1 MKKIMALA
9 AILPAIMMW
18 GQTLELP
25 KNIQSPNAASLGKY
39 GDIDM
44 NLFTGRA
51 NVSVPLY
58 SLNEGNIPLNITL
71 NYDTGGV
78 RINDV
83 SGWVGQNWSLEAGGV
98 ITRQIRTNSDEA
110 ETPEY
115 SDIPNSKIG
124 YYYSR
129 PILNTANWADNDR
142 LINLATHAGLPNR
155 INDLEPD
162 IFTFNFMGYS
172 GKFFLGEDG
181 QWKVS
186 SKSNIKVSIDMMDN
200 VVPMNYPTQRFCNND
215 SNTNLGIT
223 KSIGKITIWDD
234 KGNKFIFGGQ
244 MNAIE
249 FSNSDFFNQ
258 YERKINAN
266 AWYLAEVYNNLGEKI
281 YSFDYERGNFQA
293 TFYNNHQQILHY
305 EKISNGTLVNS
316 CSGTSFSNEVLAE
329 GQLIFP
335 VFLKR
340 INGLKTGIKLNFLS
354 EELQNV
360 KYDLNPI
367 RRKYNP
373 SRPNDPDYEEN
384 PLSAK
389 INRWIQLN
397 VHNGNAIDNYR
408 RAFYYLINPIGE
420 INYDFCVNI
429 NINTAYDTKS
439 LLDKLKWRKLSK
451 ISIEGPISKNINF
464 TYDEKSYRLWLK
476 SVKNDDRKYSFLY
489 NITSLPSYLSKSV
502 DHFGYYNG
510 NPFGIDPNTHN
521 TDRNTN
527 SLFVDYGMLSEITYP
542 TGGTTT
548 LEYEPHTYSKYVKD
562 MLDIEN
568 GSGITGGVR
577 IKKIINSNHWSDP
590 NKTIKEYLY
599 QDNINSNI
607 SSGTLIQNNKYYYV
621 DFKTRFISGSIFKE
635 SVFSINSVIPQSNIF
650 GSQIEYSTVIEKET
664 GKGYIINKYS
674 NYVEDGNN
682 IKYVNTIN
690 PDYTMFFP
698 KIDMG
703 FKRGHIKN
711 RSFFDQNGSKLK
723 EEEYIYEIHQNNN
736 KVRAV
741 QYNNENKCPQNSG
754 DLDLVIKAQAYEI
767 YFSDYNLTRKK
778 TTEFNGAN
786 VLETNEYNNYNTSNY
801 ETGNLLLKKQS
812 VQYPD
817 VGIKETNYQYAYDKN
832 IQKLINANM
841 IGIPLE
847 TTISNKQNKTD
858 LEKITSKIEAKY
870 DDPAT
875 LFPTSV
881 ISYGIETQTP
891 STEVTYDKYDSKGNL
906 LQYTTKD
913 GAVTVIIWGY
923 NKTQPIAKIENIRLT
938 DIQQSFIDSI
948 VNASDLDAAAGVNND
963 ESNLLNTFK
972 TFRANLL
979 GHQVTTYSY
988 DPLVGV
994 RSITP
999 PSGIRETYLYDAANR
1014 LEKVVDANGKLLKEL
1029 KYNYKN

>member
-1 MKKIMALA
+1 
-9 AILPAIMMW
+9 MMMF

-25 KNIQSPNAASLGKY
+25 KNVQSPNAASLGKY

-51 NVSVPLY
+51 NVNVPLY
-58 SLNEGNIPLNITL
+58 SLNEGNIPLNIAL

-78 RINDV
+78 RVNDV

-98 ITRQIRTNSDEA
+98 ITRQIRTNSDEYI
-110 ETPEY
+110 TSEY
-115 SDIPNSKIG
+115 SDTPSSKIG

-129 PILNTANWADNDR
+129 SILNTANWADTNR
-142 LINLATHAGLPNR
+142 LINLATYAGR
-155 INDLEPD
+155 SDRQQDLEPD

-186 SKSNIKVSIDMMDN
+186 SKNNLKVSIDMNDN
-200 VVPMNYPTQRFCNND
+200 VIPMNYPTQRLCNND
-215 SNTNLGIT
+215 SNTYPLIVKN
-223 KSIGKITIWDD
+223 IGKITILDD

-249 FSNSDFFNQ
+249 FSNVDFFNQ
-258 YERKINAN
+258 YNSKINAN

-293 TFYNNHQQILHY
+293 TFYNDHRQQLSY
-305 EKISNGTLVNS
+305 GKYSGDWLIST

-354 EELQNV
+354 EELQTV
-360 KYDLNPI
+360 KYDLSPI
-367 RRKYNP
+367 KRKYNP

-397 VHNGNAIDNYR
+397 VHNGPAIDNYR
-408 RAFYYLINPIGE
+408 QAFYYLINPIGDV
-420 INYDFCVNI
+420 NYDFCFNI
-429 NINTAYDTKS
+429 NINTAYDAKS

-451 ISIEGPISKNINF
+451 INIEGPISKNINF
-464 TYDEKSYRLWLK
+464 TYDEKAYRLWLQ
-476 SVKNDDRKYSFLY
+476 SVENNDQKYSFLY
-489 NITSLPSYLSKSV
+489 NIKLLPSYLSKSV

-510 NPFGIDPNTHN
+510 NPYGINPNTHS
-521 TDRNTN
+521 TDRNTD
-527 SLFVDYGMLSEITYP
+527 LMFVDYGMLSEITYP
-542 TGGTTT
+542 TGGTTL
-548 LEYEPHTYSKYVKD
+548 LEYEPHTYSKSVND
-562 MLDIEN
+562 MLNIEN
-568 GSGITGGVR
+568 NSGIIGGVR
-577 IKKIINSNHWSDP
+577 IKKTISSPHWSDP

-607 SSGTLIQNNKYYYV
+607 SSGILLQNNKYYYV
-621 DFKTRFISGSIFKE
+621 DFKTRFVSGAIYKE
-635 SVFSINSVIPQSNIF
+635 SVFSINSVVPQSNIF

-664 GKGYIINKYS
+664 GKGHIINKYS
-674 NYVEDGNN
+674 NYIEDGKN
-682 IKYVNTIN
+682 IQYVNTIN
-690 PDYTMFFP
+690 SDYTTFLP

-723 EEEYIYEIHQNNN
+723 EEEYIYEAHQNNN
-736 KVRAV
+736 KVRAI

-754 DLDLVIKAQAYEI
+754 DQDLVIKAQAYEI
-767 YFSDYNLTRKK
+767 YFSDYNLVSKK
-778 TTEFNGAN
+778 TIEFNGST
-786 VLETNEYNNYNTSNY
+786 VLETKESNKYNVNNYEN
-801 ETGNLLLKKQS
+801 GNLLLRKQAIE
-812 VQYPD
+812 YPD
-817 VGIKETNYQYAYDKN
+817 TSMGESDYQYAYDKN

-841 IGIPLE
+841 IGIPLG
-847 TTISNKQNKTD
+847 TTVTKKQNQNDPGKIISKT
-858 LEKITSKIEAKY
+858 EVKY
-870 DDPAT
+870 DNSAT
-875 LFPTSV
+875 LLPTSV
-881 ISYGIETQTP
+881 LSYNLQNPSVG
-891 STEVTYDKYDSKGNL
+891 STELSYDQYDSKGNL

-948 VNASDLDAAAGVNND
+948 VNASDLDAAAGANND
-963 ESNLLNTFK
+963 ENNLLNAFQ
-972 TFRANLL
+972 TFRANLP

-988 DPLVGV
+988 DPLIGV

-999 PSGIRETYLYDAANR
+999 PSGIRETYLYDSANR
-1014 LEKVVDANGKLLKEL
+1014 LEKVVDANGKILKEM